1 MKTYYVYIMTNKEN
15 GTIYVGVTNNLA
27 RRTYEHKN
35 KITKGFTSKYS
46 LDKLV
51 YFEETSDVESAIAR
65 EKQIKAWRRHWKL
78 ELVNKSNPDWEDLSE
93 ELDLLDSES
102 SSE

>member
-1 MKTYYVYIMTNKEN
+1 MTNQEN
-15 GTIYVGVTNNLA
+15 GTIYVGVTNSLA
-27 RRTYEHKN
+27 RRVYEHK
-35 KITKGFTSKYS
+35 KKLVKGFTSKYD

-78 ELVNKSNPDWEDLSE
+78 ELVNKSNPNWEDLSDE
-93 ELDLLDSES
+93 PELLDSES